1 MASVASASA
10 RVEPIKVLVT
20 DNTPMGA
27 DLLARTLKRDRR
39 FHVVATIVA
48 PEEILAAAH
57 RDRPDVVILT
67 HLDDDSPIRFRT
79 AREIRAALPNQK
91 IVVILD
97 TSERALVVEAFRA
110 GAKGILC
117 RSASVKS
124 LGKCLESV
132 FEGQIWANAS
142 EMQFVVDALV
152 ECPPIRVADSKGAPI
167 LTNQEQAVVHWMTEG
182 LSNREIAAQLSLSEH
197 TVKNYIFRI
206 FDKLGVSKRVE
217 VILYALNKRGA
228 MKDGRNGR
236 TESAAE
242 DRLLFEWAR
251 TQAEAGSAAGA
262 FLVGQMYRDG
272 RGTAYDPVSA
282 YTWFVTA
289 QLGQSEFRDA
299 SRVACEHLAKKLS
312 HEDVLSALSRVAE
325 LRGVHVTEAPGAAAA
340 PSVAVTSTAS
350 ASVASATGSA
360 VVPVDV
366 SLGEMETPARGNG
379 NEEKALGEF
388 RETN

>member
-1 MASVASASA
+1 MASIASASA

-39 FHVVATIVA
+39 FHVVGTIVA
-48 PEEILAAAH
+48 PEEILAVAR
-57 RDRPDVVILT
+57 RDQPDVVILT

-79 AREIRAALPNQK
+79 AREIRASLPNEK
-91 IVVILD
+91 VVIILD
-97 TSERALVVEAFRA
+97 TSERSLVVEAFRA

-132 FEGQIWANAS
+132 FEGQIWANAA
-142 EMQFVVDALV
+142 EMQFLVDALV
-152 ECPPIRVADSKGAPI
+152 ESPPIRVADSKGAPI

-182 LSNREIAAQLSLSEH
+182 LSNREIAAQLNLSEH

-228 MKDGRNGR
+228 VKDGPNGPAE
-236 TESAAE
+236 TAAE

-251 TQAEAGSAAGA
+251 AQAEAGSPAGA
-262 FLVGQMYRDG
+262 FLLGQMYREG
-272 RGTAYDPVSA
+272 RGTACDPVFA
-282 YTWFVTA
+282 YTWFVAA
-289 QLGQSEFRDA
+289 QLGHGEFRDA
-299 SRVACEHLAKKLS
+299 SRVACEHLGKKMM
-312 HEDVLSALSRVAE
+312 HEDIMTALSRIAE
-325 LRGVHVTEAPGAAAA
+325 LRGVRVAATPVATAAAVASAAAA
-340 PSVAVTSTAS
+340 SVPSAA
-350 ASVASATGSA
+350 GSA

-366 SLGEMETPARGNG
+366 SLGGMDTPARGNG
-379 NEEKALGEF
+379 KEEKVPGEV
-388 RETN
+388 REAN